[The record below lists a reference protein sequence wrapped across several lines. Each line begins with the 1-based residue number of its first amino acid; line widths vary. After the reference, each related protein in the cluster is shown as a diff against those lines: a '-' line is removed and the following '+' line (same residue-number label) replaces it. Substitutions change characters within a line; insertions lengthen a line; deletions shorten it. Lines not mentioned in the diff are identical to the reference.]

1 MKLGID
7 VHERTVSKIIKRI
20 RTGKPPSQ
28 TWRTFLENHMFN
40 TFAIDFFVVPTARFH
55 VLYVLVII
63 WHETRQ
69 VVHFN
74 VTRHPTARWTAQQIV
89 EACPW
94 NTLPKYLLRDRDSIY
109 GEYFQS
115 RIQNMGINE
124 VKTAPHNAMLFD
136 PLL

>member
-28 TWRTFLENHMFN
+28 TWRTFLKNHMFN
-40 TFAIDFFVVPTARFH
+40 TFVIDFFVVPT
-55 VLYVLVII
+55 
-63 WHETRQ
+63 T
-69 VVHFN
+69 
-74 VTRHPTARWTAQQIV
+74 RWTARQIV

-124 VKTAPHNAMLFD
+124 VKTAPQSPWHNPPHFHAYYNEYRASLQY
-136 PLL
+136 